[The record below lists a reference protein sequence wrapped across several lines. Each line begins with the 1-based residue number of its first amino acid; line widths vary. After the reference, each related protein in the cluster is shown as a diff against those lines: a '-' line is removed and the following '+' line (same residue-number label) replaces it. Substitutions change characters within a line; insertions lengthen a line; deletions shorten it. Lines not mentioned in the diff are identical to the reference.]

1 MMVVW
6 LLIGWPINDAFLKA
20 VDWHRNELLICGL
33 VILVMMVAWSVVGWL
48 RDDGCFVGDWLAY

>member
-6 LLIGWPINDAFLKA
+6 LLIGWPIDDAFLKA
-20 VDWHRNELLICGL
+20 VDWLRNELLICWL
-33 VILVMMVAWSVVGWL
+33 VFLVMMVAWSVVGWL